1 MNFMKKILLL
11 AVLSTGAQGLHAQSI
26 AAGTVSL
33 GGSVGYNQYSGE
45 SSSRTSGNNAPNF
58 NNSSETTGKQFYLL
72 PAISYFVADNL
83 AVGLALGY
91 ANAKRTDNSASNPT
105 RSYTQYNQTT
115 AIMLRAGAFAQ
126 YYKMLTVQFGLTGRL
141 GAGYQRQ
148 KEDRNGSIVDN
159 ATTYY
164 FTSTN
169 TNTGYYAD
177 LTPGIVF
184 FPVPK
189 FGVSASIGALSF
201 NHYSLTNSSYNDT
214 TGNNVSEGAK
224 NDSNAFAATFG
235 LDSFLLGGTYYF
247 GR

>member
-1 MNFMKKILLL
+1 MNSTKKILLL
-11 AVLSTGAQGLHAQSI
+11 AVLSTGAQSLHAQSI

-33 GGSVGYNQYSGE
+33 GGSVGYNQYNGE
-45 SSSRTSGNNAPNF
+45 SSSRTSGNSIPNF
-58 NNSSETTGKQFYLL
+58 NNSSETTSKQFYLL
-72 PAISYFVADNL
+72 PAVSYFVADNL

-91 ANAKRTDNSASNPT
+91 ANAKRTDNSVFSPA
-105 RSYTQYNQTT
+105 RFYTQHSQTT
-115 AIMLRAGAFAQ
+115 TIMLRAGAFAQ
-126 YYKMLTVQFGLTGRL
+126 YYKMLTAQFGLTGRL

-148 KEDRNGSIVDN
+148 KEDRNGSTVDN

-164 FTSTN
+164 FNSTITSA
-169 TNTGYYAD
+169 GYYAD

-189 FGVSASIGALSF
+189 FGISASIGALSF
-201 NHYSLTNSSYNDT
+201 NHYSLTNFSYNDNG
-214 TGNNVSEGAK
+214 GNTVSDGNK
-224 NDSNAFAATFG
+224 NDTSAFAATFG